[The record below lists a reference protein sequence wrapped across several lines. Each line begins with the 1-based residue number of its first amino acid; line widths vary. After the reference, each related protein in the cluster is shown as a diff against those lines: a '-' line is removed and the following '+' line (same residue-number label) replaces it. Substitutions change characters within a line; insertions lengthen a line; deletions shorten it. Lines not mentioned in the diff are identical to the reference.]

1 MEQNKLAARL
11 IIKLNEEPDMR
22 LYYFIEVIVA

>member
-1 MEQNKLAARL
+1 MEQNKLSAS